1 MKHHF
6 ANLLNMPDYWTI
18 VPNRE
23 RFSFIADY
31 KIKNNDDVRILTI
44 TKNQERAH
52 WEQVFNCSNLEE
64 LTLHEPSNEQI
75 QAICKLTR
83 LKRIRVTFLRTADIQ
98 FISNLPNLEEVV
110 FEYVSGFSDLS
121 PLQSLSKLKSLHL
134 ENLRRVS
141 NFDGLKGIESLRYL
155 CVDGTL
161 DWKQPIENFT
171 FLEGLPN
178 LEVLALR
185 FVINKTEYPAFLP
198 ILKLKKLKKI
208 RIGMATFDT
217 KEYAFLQAAFSHAPH
232 TLVSFGDIPWKP
244 CYQIHDDYMEFIGKK
259 AGRIKLNNPKA
270 EKIIA
275 NFERQYEKY
284 IEEAVKLIKNISD
297 K

>member
-6 ANLLNMPDYWTI
+6 ANLLDMADYWSV

-23 RFSFIADY
+23 RFSLIADF
-31 KIKNNDDVRILTI
+31 KIENKDNVRILTI
-44 TKNQERAH
+44 TKNQEREH
-52 WEQVFNCSNLEE
+52 WEQVFDCPNLEE
-64 LTLHEPSNEQI
+64 LTLHEPSKVQI
-75 QAICKLTR
+75 QAIRNLTH
-83 LKRIRVTFLRTADIQ
+83 LKRIRVTFLRTSDIQ
-98 FISNLPNLEEVV
+98 FISSLSNLEEVV

-121 PLQSLSKLKSLHL
+121 PLQNLSKLKSLHL

-178 LEVLALR
+178 LEVLAFG

-217 KEYAFLQAAFSHAPH
+217 KEYAFLQAAFPNVPH
-232 TLVSFGDIPWKP
+232 TGVSFGDIPWTP
-244 CYQIHDDYMEFIGKK
+244 CYKIHDDYIAFIGKK
-259 AGRIKLNNPKA
+259 AGRVKLNNPKA
-270 EKIIA
+270 NERIA
-275 NFERQYEKY
+275 EFERQYEKY
-284 IEEAVKLIKNISD
+284 IEESVKLIENITS